1 MSRPDKVEKAEK
13 AKRVERAPT
22 AARHGNSVLALH
34 SLLPLSSPRNVFSTR
49 STSLDKVQS
58 YFLAE
63 IAMRR
68 MLRRCTTSIRLSVYG
83 KFVYALA
90 IAADLGFQLDEW
102 YSYLPRLVYFER
114 DEVMRLAHKSTD
126 GALEGFLQ
134 TQYYSCK
141 TSIYWPAVYQ
151 AMEFGEADEDMAK
164 EMISH
169 KQEQQIVS

>member
-1 MSRPDKVEKAEK
+1 M
-13 AKRVERAPT
+13 
-22 AARHGNSVLALH
+22 
-34 SLLPLSSPRNVFSTR
+34 
-49 STSLDKVQS
+49 QS

-68 MLRRCTTSIRLSVYG
+68 MLRRCTTSIKFSAYGRLVY
-83 KFVYALA
+83 VLA
-90 IAADLGFQLDEW
+90 IAADLEFQLDEW

-126 GALEGFLQ
+126 GALGGFLQ

-169 KQEQQIVS
+169 KQEQQIA